1 VSEGGR
7 RPAALVTGARRG
19 LGRGIAL
26 ALADA
31 GFDLALAD
39 LAIDDAM
46 RATEADAAARGARVL
61 PIAAD
66 VAELAGHA
74 ALVDAAWSAF
84 GGVDCLVNNAGI
96 SSAVRGDLLEASVE
110 SFDRVLG
117 LNLRG
122 TFFLTQRVAR
132 RMVAE
137 TRDAGAPTRSIV
149 VVSSANAFGAAPERA
164 DYVLSKTALSMM
176 TRLFALRLAPHGI
189 AVHEIRPGVMRTD
202 MTAPATAKYDG
213 WIAAGRVPQ
222 RRWGT
227 PEDVGRTVAAL
238 AAGALPFTTGDAFH
252 VDGGL
257 HIHEL

>member
-1 VSEGGR
+1 VTDGKR

-26 ALADA
+26 ALADS

-39 LAIDDAM
+39 LAIDDDA
-46 RATEADAAARGARVL
+46 RATEAQAVERGARVRV
-61 PIAAD
+61 IAAD

-74 ALVDAAWSAF
+74 ALVEAAWAAF
-84 GGVDCLVNNAGI
+84 GTLDCLVNNAGVT
-96 SSAVRGDLLEASVE
+96 SAVRGDILEASIE

-117 LNLRG
+117 VNLRG

-132 RMVAE
+132 RMAAE
-137 TRDAGAPTRSIV
+137 TRDAGAPARSII

-189 AVHEIRPGVMRTD
+189 AVHEIRPGVMRTG

-213 WIAAGRVPQ
+213 WIAAGRIPQ